1 MKKQLQQT
9 LQINK
14 KIVSLGLQF
23 QSFGN
28 VSLKFKN
35 YCLIKP
41 SGVNLNKINYLDIS
55 VVDMNT
61 KKLISGKKPSV
72 DLPTHL
78 IIYKNFP
85 EINSIVHTHSIFATS
100 WAQGK
105 KPIPCLGTT
114 HADYFKDSI
123 PITKEIKKNQLKN
136 YETQTGNLIVNKI
149 KNLKINPLNIPG
161 ILVSSHGPFSW
172 GANASEAIKNA
183 QIIEYIAQLAFNSKI
198 INNKIRNIPK
208 FLHKK
213 HFKRKIGPNSYYG
226 QK

>member
-1 MKKQLQQT
+1 MRKQLQQT

-55 VVDMNT
+55 VVDINS

-85 EINSIVHTHSIFATS
+85 QINSIVHTHSIFATS
-100 WAQGK
+100 WAQAK

-114 HADYFKDSI
+114 HADYFGDSI
-123 PITKEIKKNQLKN
+123 PITKDIKKNELKN

-149 KNLKINPLNIPG
+149 KNLKINPLDLPG

-172 GANASEAIKNA
+172 GASTDEAIKNA
-183 QIIEYIAQLAFNSKI
+183 QVIEYIAQLAFNSKI
-198 INNKIRNIPK
+198 INNKVQKISK

-213 HFKRKIGPNSYYG
+213 HFNRKIGPNSYYG
-226 QK
+226 QN

>member
-1 MKKQLQQT
+1 MVILSNYDSNSYYSNIKNKYNLEIIREIPGKNIDIITDNVYKNYLVSNVPKYKNNLLIFKILVKKQLQQT

-55 VVDMNT
+55 VVDINT
-61 KKLISGKKPSV
+61 KKLIFWKKPSV

-85 EINSIVHTHSIFATS
+85 QINSIVHTHSIF
-100 WAQGK
+100 QHHGR
-105 KPIPCLGTT
+105 
-114 HADYFKDSI
+114 
-123 PITKEIKKNQLKN
+123 KEK
-136 YETQTGNLIVNKI
+136 T
-149 KNLKINPLNIPG
+149 
-161 ILVSSHGPFSW
+161 
-172 GANASEAIKNA
+172 
-183 QIIEYIAQLAFNSKI
+183 NSMFR
-198 INNKIRNIPK
+198 NN
-208 FLHKK
+208 
-213 HFKRKIGPNSYYG
+213 SC
-226 QK
+226 